1 MRIRAPKDF
10 WSGVMFCAFAAV
22 GILTASGYSL
32 GTAGKMGPGYFPLLL
47 GGVLGM
53 LGAILIARSLTLE
66 GEPLPRMQI
75 LPLVVLAA
83 AVCLFGLMIERFGLI
98 AALAVLTLLS
108 AWAGPQF
115 RWKEAVA
122 LAAALTAFS
131 IGVFVY
137 ALGLALPIM
146 PGL

>member
-1 MRIRAPKDF
+1 MRIRAPKDL

-22 GILTASGYSL
+22 AVLTASGYSL

-47 GGVLGM
+47 GGALGV
-53 LGAILIARSLTLE
+53 LGAILIARSLALD

-75 LPLVVLAA
+75 LPLAVLAA
-83 AVCLFGLMIERFGLI
+83 AVCLFGVLIEPFGLI

-115 RWKEAVA
+115 RWTEAVA
-122 LAAALTAFS
+122 LAVALTVFS

-137 ALGLALPIM
+137 VLGLPLPIL

>member
-137 ALGLALPIM
+137 ALGLALPIW

>member
-53 LGAILIARSLTLE
+53 LGAILIARSLALD

-75 LPLVVLAA
+75 VPLAVLAG
-83 AVCLFGLMIERFGLI
+83 AVCLFGVMIERFGLI

-122 LAAALTAFS
+122 LAVALTAFS

-137 ALGLALPIM
+137 ALGLALPIW

>member
-10 WSGVMFCAFAAV
+10 WSGVMFCAFAVV